1 MISFIIPAHNEE
13 QFLGRTLVAVRRVGE
28 VLSEA
33 YEVIVVDDSSTD
45 QTAEIAKDHGARVV
59 AVQHRQ
65 IAKTRNSGA
74 REAKGDK
81 FFFIDADTEPTE
93 EVVRAALRAM
103 EQDAVGGGSGFR
115 FDGKVPFLALVSAK
129 VLLWVSRIIG
139 LACGCYVFATREA
152 FEKSGGFDEELYAA
166 EEWAFSGRL
175 KRVGKFVILKEQ
187 VITSG
192 RKMRGYSPREILGQ
206 LGYILWKGRK
216 GLKSREGLGM
226 WYGERRTDTR

>member
-13 QFLGRTLVAVRRVGE
+13 QFLGRTLAAVRRVGD
-28 VLSEA
+28 VLGEA

-45 QTAEIAKDHGARVV
+45 GTPAVAGEHGARVIS
-59 AVQHRQ
+59 VQHRQ
-65 IAKTRNSGA
+65 IAATRNSGA

-93 EVVRAALRAM
+93 EVVRAALEAM
-103 EQDAVGGGSGFR
+103 KNGAVGGGSGFR
-115 FDGKVPFLALVSAK
+115 FDGKVPFLASVSAK
-129 VLLWVSRIIG
+129 AVLRMSRIIG
-139 LACGCYVFATREA
+139 LACGCFVFATREA

-166 EEWAFSGRL
+166 EEWAFSSRL
-175 KRVGKFVILKEQ
+175 KRVGKFVIVKEQ